1 MDKALS
7 SYASP
12 SAHAAISELI
22 SRLSRNKTDVREV
35 ALMGLDLEW
44 VRDILD
50 LGCGYGFMSKKLMEK
65 VGHGPRVIGVDACGE
80 NREMFL
86 QTVERGGGRGTF
98 YCLDLPAEL
107 PWENESFDLIV
118 SSYSLYFFVEILPEI
133 ARVLR
138 RDGLFLAITHSEK
151 STFFSALYQAV
162 GWEWSRSH
170 LFSLI
175 QHFSAENGTAT
186 LQVYFDGVEKIDYE
200 NSLCF
205 DSDHLDDL
213 LQYVRF
219 KLPLLLPDP
228 ASVGDLTTLLQDRI
242 SERLSLGSVL
252 VMDKNDAVFRC
263 RLPRV
268 R

>member
-1 MDKALS
+1 
-7 SYASP
+7 
-12 SAHAAISELI
+12 
-22 SRLSRNKTDVREV
+22 
-35 ALMGLDLEW
+35 
-44 VRDILD
+44 
-50 LGCGYGFMSKKLMEK
+50 
-65 VGHGPRVIGVDACGE
+65 
-80 NREMFL
+80 
-86 QTVERGGGRGTF
+86 
-98 YCLDLPAEL
+98 
-107 PWENESFDLIV
+107 
-118 SSYSLYFFVEILPEI
+118 
-133 ARVLR
+133 
-138 RDGLFLAITHSEK
+138 
-151 STFFSALYQAV
+151 
-162 GWEWSRSH
+162 
-170 LFSLI
+170 
-175 QHFSAENGTAT
+175 
-186 LQVYFDGVEKIDYE
+186 VYFDGVEKIDYE